1 VRHSSSIV
9 RPLSYRGLTFTITR
23 SATVLSRLVL
33 LFLLSSCGTGTVRH
47 QGWGTPP
54 PYSGVQYDLSSLS
67 QVKHCVANASWMT
80 KMGTLVASP
89 VMLADL
95 PLSFLADTALLPWD
109 WKNDRG
115 SWYAP
120 PNELCP
126 GSERE

>member
-1 VRHSSSIV
+1 VFATA
-9 RPLSYRGLTFTITR
+9 RGTATF
-23 SATVLSRLVL
+23 SGCLV

-54 PYSGVQYDLSSLS
+54 PYSGVRHDLSSLS
-67 QVKHCVANASWMT
+67 QVKNCVASAPWMT
-80 KMGTLVASP
+80 KMGTLLASP

-95 PLSFLADTALLPWD
+95 PLSFLADTVLLPWD
-109 WKNDRG
+109 WKSERG

-126 GSERE
+126 GSE

>member
-1 VRHSSSIV
+1 MTFETLDAFATGRRAS
-9 RPLSYRGLTFTITR
+9 PLSRW
-23 SATVLSRLVL
+23 L
-33 LFLLSSCGTGTVRH
+33 LLCLLSSCGTGTVRH

-67 QVKHCVANASWMT
+67 QLKQCVASAPWLT
-80 KMGTLVASP
+80 KMGTLVATP

-109 WKNDRG
+109 WKTDRG

-126 GSERE
+126 GSE